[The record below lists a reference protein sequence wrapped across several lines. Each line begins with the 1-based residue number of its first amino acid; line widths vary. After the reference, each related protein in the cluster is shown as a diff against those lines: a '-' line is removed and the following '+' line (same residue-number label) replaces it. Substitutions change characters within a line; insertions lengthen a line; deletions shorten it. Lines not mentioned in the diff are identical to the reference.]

1 MPLTAHLAELRSRL
15 IKSVLGLL
23 IAFGICFTVVEEIF
37 EILTAPLR
45 RAQIPG
51 LVLIGTAV
59 PEAFFTKVKVAFFA
73 ALVLA
78 LPLLLWQSWQ
88 FVVPGLYE
96 HEKRYARYF
105 VFFGTFFF
113 LLGAVFCYQVVFP
126 ATFSFFLS
134 RYQAIQVHPAIRI
147 TEYLIFASK
156 LLIAFGV
163 AFELPV
169 CGYFLTRIGIIDHRF
184 LIRQFRYAIIA
195 IFILAAVLT
204 PPDVISQVLL
214 AFPLALLYGISILA
228 AYLAQKPNR

>member
-23 IAFGICFTVVEEIF
+23 IAFGVCFTVVEEIF

-228 AYLAQKPNR
+228 AYLAQKPK